1 MVTRRGFTVED
12 LVSAVA
18 GGNVTAVKVVLASV
32 ATALAGYQVLLMTV
46 GYGWVR
52 VPFLA
57 PSVASTAHRAV
68 GGTIVVL
75 VAIVGAAC
83 LVVHG
88 VEDSVRTGAP
98 GPEARAAWHSAV
110 SIALVGLLTVKLLV
124 LHVWRRLD
132 RLLPTL
138 GIGVLTLFVAT
149 WLTSAGAFL

>member
-1 MVTRRGFTVED
+1 MED

-18 GGNVTAVKVVLASV
+18 GGNVTAVKVALTSI
-32 ATALAGYQVLLMTV
+32 ATALAGYQVLLMSV

-57 PSVASTAHRAV
+57 PGPASSAHRAV

-75 VAIVGAAC
+75 VVVVGAAC
-83 LVVHG
+83 LAVHG
-88 VEDSVRTGAP
+88 FEDSVRTGAP

-110 SIALVGLLTVKLLV
+110 SLALAAVLSAKLLV

-132 RLLPTL
+132 RALPAL
-138 GIGVLTLFVAT
+138 GVSVLTLFVAT